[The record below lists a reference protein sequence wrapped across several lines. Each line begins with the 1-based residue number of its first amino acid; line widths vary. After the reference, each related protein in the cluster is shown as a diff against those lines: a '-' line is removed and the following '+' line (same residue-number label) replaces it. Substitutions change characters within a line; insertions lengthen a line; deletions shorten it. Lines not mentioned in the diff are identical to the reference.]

1 MNVDPY
7 SAAAEAAAAL
17 KARCAPPTVGV
28 VLGSGLGAFAGQ
40 LHDRQAIPYSELP
53 YFPTVGVKGHAG
65 ELVVG
70 RARPGGP
77 LIAALSGRVHL
88 YEGFSP
94 AQVVHPVRTL
104 QQWGVKSV
112 VFTNAAGGI
121 GPGFVPG
128 DLMLITDHINLTG
141 QNPLT
146 GPADL
151 RLGPRFPDMSA
162 AYDPELCRVLR
173 AAAREVGIPL
183 REGVYAGLSGPS
195 YETPAEINMLSVL
208 GGQAVGMSTVCE
220 VIAARHAG
228 MRVAGISCITNLAA
242 GLSPEP
248 LDHTDIAIT
257 AAQVR
262 DAFVKLLT
270 VGLEG
275 IVERVEQ
282 PA

>member
-17 KARCAPPTVGV
+17 SAKCAAPTVGV
-28 VLGSGLGAFAGQ
+28 VLGSGLGAFAQQ
-40 LHDRQAIPYSELP
+40 LHARQAIPYAELP
-53 YFPTVGVKGHAG
+53 YFPSVGVKGHAG

-70 RARPGGP
+70 QTRPDGP
-77 LIAALSGRVHL
+77 RIVAMSGRVHL
-88 YEGFSP
+88 YEGFSA
-94 AQVVHPVRTL
+94 AQVVHPVRAL
-104 QQWGVKSV
+104 QQWGLKAL

-121 GPGFVPG
+121 APGFVPG

-141 QNPLT
+141 KNPLT

-162 AYDPELCRVLR
+162 AYDPALCSVLR

-183 REGVYAGLSGPS
+183 REGVYAGLAGPS
-195 YETPAEINMLSVL
+195 YETPAEIRMLSVL

-228 MRVAGISCITNLAA
+228 LRVAGISCITNLAA

-257 AAQVR
+257 AARVR
-262 DAFVKLLT
+262 DAFVKLLA

-275 IVERVEQ
+275 IIEQVEQ